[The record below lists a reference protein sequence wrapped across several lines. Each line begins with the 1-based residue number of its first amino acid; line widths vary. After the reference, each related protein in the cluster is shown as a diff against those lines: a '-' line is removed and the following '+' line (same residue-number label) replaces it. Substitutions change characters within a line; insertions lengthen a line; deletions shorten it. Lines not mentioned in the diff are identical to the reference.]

1 MPFGLDNAPEALKF
15 WVSFLWFPG
24 REMSVP
30 TDSPVSRRSNLG
42 RSEEFLFG
50 EGSIVIGPRTMAASP
65 LTIRRSVLLE
75 CPYIAFYYGGERAH
89 SGVRSS
95 AACDVPVRYVLQTLS
110 HQCVSNVDGVSR
122 SVAAVYDNPKEPKQ
136 KAKFFPKDQNAPP
149 HHGSGHGLVRPAAA
163 AATPR
168 EAAGPEPGRRSP
180 ETVPCDVTG
189 GGGGSAPPDARA
201 VIEAGPLL
209 RRRFRF
215 TPSDHAT
222 ERSAAEVVRYLAE
235 MGRCRRPP
243 VAAGR
248 GARARSRAVD
258 ARATFTSPIALI
270 IFFFY
275 PKRKTQPSNGV
286 IIKNDR

>member
-122 SVAAVYDNPKEPKQ
+122 SVAAVYDVLRCGLVITRSDTPAPPEPKRTKTKSKIFSQ
-136 KAKFFPKDQNAPP
+136 RSKRTTAPWIRPRPSPPRRRRRNSQRLVPSRGSHPAPP
-149 HHGSGHGLVRPAAA
+149 PAALSRPHVLPI
-163 AATPR
+163 TQIPYL
-168 EAAGPEPGRRSP
+168 S
-180 ETVPCDVTG
+180 VS
-189 GGGGSAPPDARA
+189 SAKT
-201 VIEAGPLL
+201 E
-209 RRRFRF
+209 
-215 TPSDHAT
+215 TPSHA
-222 ERSAAEVVRYLAE
+222 RHCGVLLFQRLQDRNRDV
-235 MGRCRRPP
+235 
-243 VAAGR
+243 
-248 GARARSRAVD
+248 GA
-258 ARATFTSPIALI
+258 
-270 IFFFY
+270 
-275 PKRKTQPSNGV
+275 PKQCLV
-286 IIKNDR
+286 M

>member
-1 MPFGLDNAPEALKF
+1 
-15 WVSFLWFPG
+15 V
-24 REMSVP
+24 
-30 TDSPVSRRSNLG
+30 T
-42 RSEEFLFG
+42 
-50 EGSIVIGPRTMAASP
+50 
-65 LTIRRSVLLE
+65 
-75 CPYIAFYYGGERAH
+75 
-89 SGVRSS
+89 S
-95 AACDVPVRYVLQTLS
+95 AA
-110 HQCVSNVDGVSR
+110 
-122 SVAAVYDNPKEPKQ
+122 
-136 KAKFFPKDQNAPP
+136 
-149 HHGSGHGLVRPAAA
+149 
-163 AATPR
+163 
-168 EAAGPEPGRRSP
+168 
-180 ETVPCDVTG
+180 G

-270 IFFFY
+270 FFFLSQ
-275 PKRKTQPSNGV
+275 TQNPT
-286 IIKNDR
+286 IKWCDH